1 METVLLHK
9 SAFLC
14 VTPFFY
20 LSSFGSA
27 NALLTG
33 VTKTFVPFYSF
44 FPEIF
49 RNFVSSW
56 YSITTEIDC
65 TEASL
70 AARAAGRSF
79 FLYYLYAVLR
89 SANEVDELR
98 FRKDKNGQ
106 VVFHDR
112 VDIISPIAVPGKTF
126 YTIRIPY
133 HEDFNRFYAEAYA
146 LITNIPED
154 GDPYG
159 AEKHLAQQ
167 GDYDVVHLSAV
178 PKMYFTSTTYT
189 LAEAG
194 NACSHPL
201 MTAGKTVTRE
211 GRLVFPLSIY
221 VDHSFVDGSHL
232 ASFFGKIEEYLKEI
246 SHE

>member
-1 METVLLHK
+1 MKHIIDIENWERRDNYG
-9 SAFLC
+9 
-14 VTPFFY
+14 FFR
-20 LSSFGSA
+20 G
-27 NALLTG
+27 
-33 VTKTFVPFYSF
+33 FV
-44 FPEIF
+44 
-49 RNFVSSW
+49 NSW

-65 TEASL
+65 TEASV

-79 FLYYLYAVLR
+79 FIYYLYAVLR

-98 FRKDKNGQ
+98 FRIDKDGQ
-106 VVFHDR
+106 VIFHDQ

-126 YTIRIPY
+126 YTVRIPY
-133 HEDFNRFYAEAYA
+133 HEDFERFYSEAYE

-154 GDPYG
+154 GDPYN
-159 AEKHLAQQ
+159 AEKKLAEQ

-178 PKMYFTSTTYT
+178 PKMYFTATTYT
-189 LAEAG
+189 LAQAG

-201 MTAGKTVTRE
+201 MTAGKVVTRE

-221 VDHSFVDGSHL
+221 VNHAFVDGSHL
-232 ASFFGKIEEYLKEI
+232 ASFFQKIEEHLKRI

>member
-1 METVLLHK
+1 MKHIVDIDTWERRDN
-9 SAFLC
+9 FG
-14 VTPFFY
+14 FFR
-20 LSSFGSA
+20 SFV
-27 NALLTG
+27 N
-33 VTKTFVPFYSF
+33 
-44 FPEIF
+44 
-49 RNFVSSW
+49 SW

-65 TEASL
+65 TEARS
-70 AARAAGRSF
+70 AAKAAGRSF

-89 SANEVDELR
+89 AANEVVELR
-98 FRKDKNGQ
+98 YRIDKDGQ
-106 VVFHDR
+106 VIYHDL

-126 YTIRIPY
+126 YTVRIPY
-133 HEDFNRFYAEAYA
+133 CEDFESFYPEAHA

-159 AEKHLAQQ
+159 AEKTLIAQ

-178 PKMYFTSTTYT
+178 PKMFFTATTYT

-194 NACSHPL
+194 NGCNYPL
-201 MTAGKTVTRE
+201 MTAGKAVTRE

-221 VDHSFVDGSHL
+221 VNHAFVDGSHL
-232 ASFFGKIEEYLKEI
+232 STFFEKIEEYLREI